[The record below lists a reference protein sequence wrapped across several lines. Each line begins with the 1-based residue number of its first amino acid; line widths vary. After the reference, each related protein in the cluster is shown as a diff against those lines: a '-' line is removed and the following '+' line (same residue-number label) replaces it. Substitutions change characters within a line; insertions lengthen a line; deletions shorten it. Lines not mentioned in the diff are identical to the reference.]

1 MRRRRDPTGAPST
14 PAVRP
19 EIVRS
24 CPAVAVETSKSA
36 ATEARIG
43 VSVEQGRLRGGEA
56 QRQRRRRRVTL
67 GHQTMIGTVPPS
79 ALHAAPV
86 T

>member
-1 MRRRRDPTGAPST
+1 MRAAARPDRSAVT

-24 CPAVAVETSKSA
+24 CPAVAVEMSKSA
-36 ATEARIG
+36 ATEARMG
-43 VSVEQGRLRGGEA
+43 VSVKQGRLRGGEA
-56 QRQRRRRRVTL
+56 QRQRRRRRLTL